1 MVVVVAVLVG
11 VGVGAGAGAGAA
23 GALGGAGAGAGALG
37 GGAGAGAGAANVAI
51 RTTRQ
56 AATLFWSI
64 APSTQNSLCA
74 TGQAGCRACNASR
87 AFGFAS
93 ATFKTGRRQ
102 LDPKP

>member
-23 GALGGAGAGAGALG
+23 GALGGAGAGAGAL
-37 GGAGAGAGAANVAI
+37 GAGAGAGAANVAI

>member
-1 MVVVVAVLVG
+1 MVVAVLVG
-11 VGVGAGAGAGAA
+11 VGAGAGAA
-23 GALGGAGAGAGALG
+23 GALGGAGAGAGAL
-37 GGAGAGAGAANVAI
+37 GAGAGAGAANVAI

>member
-23 GALGGAGAGAGALG
+23 GALGGAGAGAGAL
-37 GGAGAGAGAANVAI
+37 GAGAGAGAANVAI

-102 LDPKP
+102 L